1 MKFPAVWKSFL
12 KVSESQERNPLTSR
26 PKRPEISSGQ
36 VAFRSG
42 SVRPILLVKRPLPED
57 SISESA
63 FASTLRLLP
72 PLVLFFALLI
82 GLAIASED
90 HFRDTY
96 NLPRSPEPVLKEV
109 LSRPEFKED
118 AAQSLIERLWN
129 QLREELVRL
138 LARIFRRLPLPE
150 GYTFPQNVGRTLVTA
165 MLLGSAGL
173 LAVFVLIRVFRLARR
188 KRTPSENDSSAAQLG
203 ASAASGSEEFRA
215 EALRLAEK
223 GNYSQAL
230 IHLFRS
236 ALLRLKEKGF
246 LSFHKGKTNRE
257 ILESINDDLLRGII
271 ADMIPSFN
279 QVRYGNASC
288 DHLEYERFLGLC
300 LRLTERV

>member
-1 MKFPAVWKSFL
+1 M
-12 KVSESQERNPLTSR
+12 TSR
-26 PKRPEISSGQ
+26 PKRPEFFSRQ

-42 SVRPILLVKRPLPED
+42 SGRQILFVKRPLPED

-63 FASTLRLLP
+63 FAPTLRLLP
-72 PLVLFFALLI
+72 FLILFFALLI
-82 GLAIASED
+82 SLASASED
-90 HFRDTY
+90 HFRDKY
-96 NLPRSPEPVLKEV
+96 NLPRSPEPVLKEI

-118 AAQSLIERLWN
+118 AAHSLIERLWN
-129 QLREELVRL
+129 QLQEELIRL

-150 GYTFPQNVGRTLVTA
+150 GYKFPQNVGRTLVTV

-173 LAVFVLIRVFRLARR
+173 LAVFVLIRIFHLARR
-188 KRTPSENDSSAAQLG
+188 KRAPSENNSSAAQLG
-203 ASAASGSEEFRA
+203 EPGIPGSGECRA

-271 ADMIPSFN
+271 AEMIPSFN

-288 DHLEYERFLGLC
+288 DRLEYERFLGLC